1 MIKSICMIDDEEID
15 IYQVNRLLK
24 KTKNVEH
31 FYSFS
36 DGKEA
41 LEHYENFEESQN
53 KFEGHFPPS
62 IVLLDINMPRMG
74 GFEFLE
80 EIQNLPEEKKCKSV
94 IIMLT
99 SSSQERDKE
108 LAANFPI
115 VKGFLVKPLTNDKL
129 EDIFKLIEE

>member
-31 FYSFS
+31 FYSFA

-41 LEHYENFEESQN
+41 LEHYKDFEESQK

-62 IVLLDINMPRMG
+62 IVLLDVNMPRMG

-108 LAANFPI
+108 LAAKFPI
-115 VKGFLVKPLTNDKL
+115 VKGFIVKPLTQDNL
-129 EDIFKLIEE
+129 EGIFKLAKD

>member
-1 MIKSICMIDDEEID
+1 MVKSICMIDDEEID

-41 LEHYENFEESQN
+41 LEHYKNFEESKN
-53 KFEGHFPPS
+53 KFEGHFPPT
-62 IVLLDINMPRMG
+62 IILLDVNMPRMG

-80 EIQNLPEEKKCKSV
+80 EFQNLPEEKKCTSV

-99 SSSQERDKE
+99 SSSQKKDKE
-108 LAANFPI
+108 LASKFPI
-115 VKGFLVKPLTNDKL
+115 VKGFIVKPLTEDIL
-129 EDIFKLIEE
+129 EDIIKST

>member
-1 MIKSICMIDDEEID
+1 VIKSICMIDDEEID

-41 LEHYENFEESQN
+41 LEHYQNFEESQE
-53 KFEGHFPPS
+53 KFEGNFPPS
-62 IVLLDINMPRMG
+62 IVLLDVNMPRMD

-80 EIQNLPEEKKCKSV
+80 EIQHLPEEKKCQSV

-108 LAANFPI
+108 LAAKFPI
-115 VKGFLVKPLTNDKL
+115 VKGFIVKPLTQDIL